1 MTDFLARLGS
11 RELFPDLE
19 ARAYLNHAA
28 MSPLSVAVRDAMV
41 RFVDDHARKGLGAL
55 FTWFEQRRRLREKL
69 ASFIGAD
76 ASEVAFVP
84 STTEG
89 IVDIALC
96 FPWRKGDR
104 VVVLEGEFP
113 TNVTPWQQ
121 AARRHQLELVM
132 LSAAEFREDEA
143 RALETL
149 EKELE
154 RGVRLV
160 AVSAVQFQTGFRMPL
175 EELVTTCHRDG
186 CELFV
191 DAIQALGVVPTDV
204 KAMGIDYL
212 VCGSHKWMM
221 AIEGIAFVYAPA
233 ERAEALRPEVA
244 GWLSHE
250 RPVSFLLEGAGH
262 LRYDRPIRKGIDF
275 LEGGSL
281 SSIGC
286 GALEASVDLLMQ
298 LGPQAI
304 FDHVNGYLDAL
315 EPRLT
320 ALGFESLRAKEE
332 VRRSGI
338 LSLLPPSGVDVIAL
352 QKALGD
358 RGVACNVPDGFL
370 RFSPHWSNAL
380 DEIDYVVESVEAC
393 VVAAEQV
400 QRS

>member
-1 MTDFLARLGS
+1 MGS

-28 MSPLSVAVRDAMV
+28 MSPLSVDVRDAMAG
-41 RFVDDHARKGLGAL
+41 FVDDHARKGLGAL
-55 FTWFEQRRRLREKL
+55 FTWFEQRRRVRKKL

-96 FPWRKGDR
+96 FPWKRGDR
-104 VVVLEGEFP
+104 VIVLEGEFP

-132 LSAAEFREDEA
+132 LSAAEFREDET
-143 RALETL
+143 RALEKL

-160 AVSAVQFQTGFRMPL
+160 AISAVQFQTGYRMPL
-175 EELVTTCHRDG
+175 EELATRCHRAG

-191 DAIQALGVVPTDV
+191 DAIQALGVVPIDV
-204 KAMGIDYL
+204 KEVGIDYL

-221 AIEGIAFVYAPA
+221 GIEGIAFVYAPA

-250 RPVSFLLEGAGH
+250 TPVSFLLEGAGH
-262 LRYDRPIRKGIDF
+262 LRYDRPIRKSLDF
-275 LEGGSL
+275 LESGSL

-286 GALEASVDLLMQ
+286 GALEASLDLLAQ
-298 LGPQAI
+298 LGPQSI
-304 FDHVNGYLDAL
+304 FDHVNQYLDAL

-320 ALGFESLRAKEE
+320 ALGFESFRAREKA
-332 VRRSGI
+332 RRSGI
-338 LSLLPPSGVDVIAL
+338 LSLRPPSGCDVMAL

-358 RGVACNVPDGFL
+358 RAVACNAPDGYL
-370 RFSPHWSNAL
+370 RFSPHWPNAL

-393 VVAAEQV
+393 VVAVA
-400 QRS
+400 SGG

>member
-1 MTDFLARLGS
+1 MTDHQARLGS

-28 MSPLSVAVRDAMV
+28 MSPLSVAVRAAMAG
-41 RFVDDHARKGLGAL
+41 FVDDHARKGLGAL
-55 FTWFEQRRRLREKL
+55 FTWFEQRRRVREKL

-96 FPWRKGDR
+96 FPWKRGDR

-132 LSAAEFREDEA
+132 LSAAEFREDET
-143 RALETL
+143 RALEKL

-160 AVSAVQFQTGFRMPL
+160 AISAVQFQTGYRMPL
-175 EELVTTCHRDG
+175 EELATRCHRAG

-191 DAIQALGVVPTDV
+191 DAIQALGVVPIDV
-204 KAMGIDYL
+204 KAVGIDYL

-221 AIEGIAFVYAPA
+221 GIEGIAFVYAPA

-250 RPVSFLLEGAGH
+250 TPVSFLLEGAGH
-262 LRYDRPIRKGIDF
+262 LRYDRPIRKSLDF
-275 LEGGSL
+275 LESGSL

-286 GALEASVDLLMQ
+286 GALEASLDLLAQ
-298 LGPQAI
+298 LGPQSI
-304 FDHVNGYLDAL
+304 FDHVNRYLDLL

-320 ALGFESLRAKEE
+320 ALGFESFRATETA
-332 VRRSGI
+332 RRSGI
-338 LSLLPPSGVDVIAL
+338 LSLRPPSGFDVMTL
-352 QKALGD
+352 QKALRD
-358 RGVACNVPDGFL
+358 RAVACNAPDGYL
-370 RFSPHWSNAL
+370 RFSPHWPNAL
-380 DEIDYVVESVEAC
+380 DEIDYVVEKRASLRC
-393 VVAAEQV
+393 
-400 QRS
+400 RCGF